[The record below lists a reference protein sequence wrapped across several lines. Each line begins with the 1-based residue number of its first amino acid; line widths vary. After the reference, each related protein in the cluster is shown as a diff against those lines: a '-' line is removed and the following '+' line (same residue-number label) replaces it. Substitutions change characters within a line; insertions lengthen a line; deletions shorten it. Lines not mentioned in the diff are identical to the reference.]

1 MSSLD
6 MWLGFAEV
14 TTLLEVRVSFIVL
27 VVVLLLR
34 TESTEMALLEA
45 TVDILLSPG
54 VYLHRVGK

>member
-27 VVVLLLR
+27 VVVLLLG

-45 TVDILLSPG
+45 TMDILLSPG

>member
-1 MSSLD
+1 

>member
-1 MSSLD
+1 MSS
-6 MWLGFAEV
+6 WLGFAEV

-27 VVVLLLR
+27 VVVLLLG

-45 TVDILLSPG
+45 TMDILLSPG